1 MKSDHEKSNE
11 SSLAFFGSKMT
22 NLKNES
28 EPNTNCCVFSQKK
41 KINKII
47 KLKSPVEKRNEHDS
61 IEKVY
66 DDYL

>member
-1 MKSDHEKSNE
+1 MKANQI
-11 SSLAFFGSKMT
+11 LIVVCF
-22 NLKNES
+22 L
-28 EPNTNCCVFSQKK
+28 KK